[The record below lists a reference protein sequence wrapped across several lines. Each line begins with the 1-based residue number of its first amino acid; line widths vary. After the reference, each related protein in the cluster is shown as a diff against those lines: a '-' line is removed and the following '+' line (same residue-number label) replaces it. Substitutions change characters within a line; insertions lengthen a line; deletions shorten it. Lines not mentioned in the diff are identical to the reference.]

1 MILGRWS
8 LNQVYRRVVC
18 VVLVAQGSLFVSF
31 SIPFFVSSFY
41 PSFQFASHP
50 PARNLHFPI
59 SSSISFLSLS
69 IIFPLFSLFLQSHS
83 QYNLTL
89 FLSFFF
95 STIRHS
101 LFFLL
106 ILLFS
111 LFFQFHSPHLFF
123 FYFLFSFSFNI
134 FELLL
139 FIFSFFP
146 SLVSHLS
153 LILFRLSVHSNI
165 LRILHLR
172 TSSRDLEHVPRYN

>member
-50 PARNLHFPI
+50 QLVI
-59 SSSISFLSLS
+59 CIFLSLPQFPFFLS
-69 IIFPLFSLFLQSHS
+69 PLFSPLFSLFLQSHS

>member
-50 PARNLHFPI
+50 QLVI
-59 SSSISFLSLS
+59 CIFLSLPQFPFFLS
-69 IIFPLFSLFLQSHS
+69 PLFSPLFSLFLQSHS

-111 LFFQFHSPHLFF
+111 LFFQFHSPPSFF
-123 FYFLFSFSFNI
+123 
-134 FELLL
+134 LLL
-139 FIFSFFP
+139 PFF
-146 SLVSHLS
+146 L
-153 LILFRLSVHSNI
+153 LFQY
-165 LRILHLR
+165 LR
-172 TSSRDLEHVPRYN
+172 TSLIHFLILSFTCVPFISHTLSIKRTFKYSSNSPSSYKFSRSWTCPQV